1 MARSLAKKQ
10 TGGTTKI
17 RPVIG
22 AKPAA
27 KDTTKSTPKIEDLD
41 AERMADST
49 FNKIFTKNTK
59 PLPPEMVYKGKRKK
73 GGSTGAFDRY
83 SKKK

>member
-27 KDTTKSTPKIEDLD
+27 KDTTKSTSKIKG
-41 AERMADST
+41 AERMGD
-49 FNKIFTKNTK
+49 KNTK
-59 PLPPEMVYKGKRKK
+59 PLQPAMVYKGKMKK